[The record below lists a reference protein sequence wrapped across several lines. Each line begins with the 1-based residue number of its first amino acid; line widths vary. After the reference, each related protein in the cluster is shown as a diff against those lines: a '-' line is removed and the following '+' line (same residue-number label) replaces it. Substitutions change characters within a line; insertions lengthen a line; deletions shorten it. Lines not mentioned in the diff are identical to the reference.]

1 MKKSADARNI
11 STPPVVCRKLLIERP
26 IVFLVYTYFSI
37 VLSVCQVLTDN
48 FYRIAISIQEY
59 AGACCPVYSFFIV
72 KIIINVSKLLRR

>member
-1 MKKSADARNI
+1 MKNMLEYNHAVKKSADARNI

-48 FYRIAISIQEY
+48 FYRIAIYIQGY
-59 AGACCPVYSFFIV
+59 AGA
-72 KIIINVSKLLRR
+72 LLHLYTLFSL